1 MSDTDDPLL
10 GYIVGGIFGAILI
23 ILIVGYFYN
32 KKKQNN
38 SSIRMRPHNNDSG
51 RGTSTKVMP
60 TPTTAAAAQIPHK
73 IRMRRRATHDE
84 NDDQPRRVI
93 ERTRAG
99 IELIFSEFDQSDDQM
114 IDLREVRFL
123 LLLFCVYAG
132 FLFCLMHAVPQAAL
146 CLIFFS
152 FFYLKPKRP
161 DIFFRIHTAHTTQFK
176 ALVATLAARQQISP
190 NLLPNKDELEII
202 FEALD
207 DDNSGGLSLDEWN
220 HWVVDGLEQAPSERE
235 EASRCGNELNQKMD
249 MLLSCLEQFGIEAGA
264 LLSKASESE
273 EQLATAGNEVTT
285 AAGRTSSKEST
296 KSLFEAGKDKQGGN
310 GKEGDSYKDWN

>member
-114 IDLREVRFL
+114 IDLREVRF
-123 LLLFCVYAG
+123 C
-132 FLFCLMHAVPQAAL
+132 C
-146 CLIFFS
+146 S

-161 DIFFRIHTAHTTQFK
+161 DIFFRIHTVYPF
-176 ALVATLAARQQISP
+176 S
-190 NLLPNKDELEII
+190 
-202 FEALD
+202 
-207 DDNSGGLSLDEWN
+207 LSLSSLVSLFF
-220 HWVVDGLEQAPSERE
+220 HHTLHT
-235 EASRCGNELNQKMD
+235 LNTHTNTVQ
-249 MLLSCLEQFGIEAGA
+249 STCCHTC
-264 LLSKASESE
+264 SK
-273 EQLATAGNEVTT
+273 TT
-285 AAGRTSSKEST
+285 NFT
-296 KSLFEAGKDKQGGN
+296 KSLTKQR
-310 GKEGDSYKDWN
+310 